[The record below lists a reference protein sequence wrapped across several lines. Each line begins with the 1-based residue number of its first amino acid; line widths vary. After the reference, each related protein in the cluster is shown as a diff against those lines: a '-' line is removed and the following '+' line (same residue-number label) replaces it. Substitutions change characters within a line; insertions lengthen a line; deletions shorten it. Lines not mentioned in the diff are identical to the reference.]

1 MRIPRVAIIT
11 PGTFPIPSGSSSSV
25 ERVVEH
31 VVSLSQ
37 SSMKAVIYSR
47 RWPGQSSYGYVGDVP
62 CVRVSSSGGRAYV
75 KQVIRQLRSYKPDII
90 QIENRPRFV
99 RMLQRAFPH
108 ARIWLSLHSLTFIS
122 SKYVPRHVLVGMLQ
136 KVERIWVNSHYLY
149 RQVAALAP
157 SCAARMVIN
166 PLGVDIKRFKS
177 RWSLEGAAAHVEGKR
192 LNGWEHKQI
201 VMYVGRLIPLKGVH
215 YFLQAI
221 PQLVEKHPNTM
232 FVVVGSAFYGSTR
245 KTKYV
250 RKLEQWGSRYPH
262 HVRFIP
268 YVQHEDVPKWYA
280 MADVV
285 VVPSVD
291 KEAFGLVNVEAMA
304 TGVPIVASRAGG
316 IQEVILNEETGIL
329 VSPTQL
335 KLQLGSA
342 ITRLLENAGLRE
354 RLGRAGVR
362 RVEQFFTWEHT
373 AERWMNEVRASDSG
387 TPARI

>member
-1 MRIPRVAIIT
+1 
-11 PGTFPIPSGSSSSV
+11 
-25 ERVVEH
+25 
-31 VVSLSQ
+31 
-37 SSMKAVIYSR
+37 
-47 RWPGQSSYGYVGDVP
+47 
-62 CVRVSSSGGRAYV
+62 
-75 KQVIRQLRSYKPDII
+75 
-90 QIENRPRFV
+90 
-99 RMLQRAFPH
+99 
-108 ARIWLSLHSLTFIS
+108 
-122 SKYVPRHVLVGMLQ
+122 
-136 KVERIWVNSHYLY
+136 
-149 RQVAALAP
+149 
-157 SCAARMVIN
+157 MVIN